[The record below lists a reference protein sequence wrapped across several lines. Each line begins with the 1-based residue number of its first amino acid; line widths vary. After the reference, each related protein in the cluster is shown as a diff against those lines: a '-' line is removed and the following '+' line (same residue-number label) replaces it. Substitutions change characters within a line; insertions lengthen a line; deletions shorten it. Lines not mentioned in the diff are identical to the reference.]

1 MQKKCLLI
9 GLLDTQGYESDQ
21 RVYSRGGVAITV
33 KAGNLRTQVIRK
45 YETDKSS
52 RSNRKHGTSEQ
63 G

>member
-21 RVYSRGGVAITV
+21 RVYSRGGCAITV

-45 YETDKSS
+45 YERDNHFRCDREESPEK
-52 RSNRKHGTSEQ
+52 
-63 G
+63 